1 MEGLAPLLAQLTNGL
16 IIGCIYGL
24 MALGLT
30 LIFGVLKVVNFAH
43 GEFYMLGA
51 YISYVVTQMLGLHPI
66 LGIIIAI
73 FAVFIIGAFLEKALL
88 TPIHENKVERKDEY
102 ALLITFGL
110 SIFLIN
116 AALVVFGPYQMS
128 STPLSSGVF
137 ELGVISVG
145 SGRIYAV
152 IIAIIFMGITLF
164 IINKTWLGTALRAIS
179 QDRETSTIV
188 GIDAKMLG
196 SIAFGIGAAM
206 AGAAGALL
214 APVFLIFP
222 IMGVVPAIKSFV
234 IIVLGSMGSIKG
246 AIYGALMLGIIESLG
261 VYFLS
266 PSYRDAY
273 SFLLLILI
281 LVFRP
286 NGLFGGTQWNN

>member
-1 MEGLAPLLAQLTNGL
+1 MDELAPLLAQLTNGL
-16 IIGCIYGL
+16 IIGFIYGL

-30 LIFGVLKVVNFAH
+30 LIFGVLKVINFAH

-51 YISYVVTQMLGLHPI
+51 YISYVATQMMGLHPVV
-66 LGIIIAI
+66 GIIVAVI
-73 FAVFIIGAFLEKALL
+73 AVFLIGMLMEKALL
-88 TPIHENKVERKDEY
+88 SPIYEDKVDRKDEY

-128 STPLSSGVF
+128 PKPLASGVI

-145 SGRIYAV
+145 SGRVYAV
-152 IIAIIFMGITLF
+152 ILTVILMGITLF
-164 IINKTWLGTALRAIS
+164 IVNKTWLGTALRAIS
-179 QDRETSTIV
+179 QDRESSTIV
-188 GIDAKMLG
+188 GIDAKKLG
-196 SIAFGIGAAM
+196 TIAFGIGAAM

-214 APVFLIFP
+214 APVFLVFP

-234 IIVLGSMGSIKG
+234 IIVLGSMGSIRG
-246 AIYGALMLGIIESLG
+246 AIYGSLMLGITESLG
-261 VYFLS
+261 VFFLS

-281 LVFRP
+281 LVFKP
-286 NGLFGGTQWNN
+286 KGLFGGTQWNN

>member
-1 MEGLAPLLAQLTNGL
+1 MEAFLAQLTNGL

-30 LIFGVLKVVNFAH
+30 LIFGVLKVINFAH

-51 YISYVVTQMLGLHPI
+51 YISYVVSQMLGLHPV
-66 LGIIIAI
+66 LGIIIAV
-73 FAVFIIGAFLEKALL
+73 FAVFIIGMITEKALL
-88 TPIHENKVERKDEY
+88 TPIYENKVDQKDEY

-128 STPLSSGVF
+128 PQPLANGVFDLGVLSVSSGR
-137 ELGVISVG
+137 L
-145 SGRIYAV
+145 YAV
-152 IIAIIFMGITLF
+152 IIAVILMGITLF

-179 QDRETSTIV
+179 QDRDSSTIV
-188 GIDAKMLG
+188 GIDAKALG

-206 AGAAGALL
+206 AAGAGALL
-214 APVFLIFP
+214 APVFLVFP

-234 IIVLGSMGSIKG
+234 IIVLGSMGSVKG
-246 AIYGALMLGIIESLG
+246 AIYGALMLGVIESLG
-261 VYFLS
+261 VFFLS

-281 LVFRP
+281 LVFKP
-286 NGLFGGTQWNN
+286 KGLFGGSQWNN